1 MRFLAFLALC
11 CLSVLA
17 QAQTLPQAPTIA
29 AKSWLLLDYS
39 TGQALASYNPD
50 DRVEPASLTKLM
62 TAYVVLGALKEGRLK
77 PDQALPVSERAWK
90 TPGSRMFIEP
100 RKPVTVDEL
109 LRGMIVQ
116 SGNDACIALAE
127 AVAGSEEAFA
137 QMMNREAQ
145 RLGLKATRFA
155 NATGLSDPQHY
166 STARDLGALA
176 AALIRDYP
184 EYDMKS
190 RLWLDRLALMLKS
203 GNTEG
208 LNDTS
213 FPTIDLDDPGRL
225 LPEEQEII
233 DDLARQFATN
243 RRLKRLLRFFF
254 TEGQTYLIHNNF
266 LNIHA
271 LVPSTADGEWATL
284 CGWTGIA
291 GEIRKAAGDLAERFG
306 IESICIT
313 RGAEG
318 AELGNRVRDEHGVT
332 TREAATV
339 GILGKRG
346 GRPAGQPEALPPLR
360 HREVGVPVLL
370 EPGTHLVDDVVAGR
384 GGPFGCVRHGNS
396 IADRD
401 EPIRTEPSGLHR
413 AVASTA
419 RRDPRPSRERR
430 PQ

>member
-29 AKSWLLLDYS
+29 AKSWLLLDYA

-77 PDQALPVSERAWK
+77 PDQAVPVSERAWK

-100 RKPVTVDEL
+100 KKPVTVDEL

-176 AALIRDYP
+176 AALIRDFPEHYP
-184 EYDMKS
+184 LYALREYTYN
-190 RLWLDRLALMLKS
+190 RITQANRNRLLWLDPAVDGVKTGHTENAGYCLVASAKRGPRRLLSVVMGAASDGMRTQESQKLLNFGFQFFDSVKLYGKDQEVSRLRVWKGAQNTVRAGFLEDFTLSLPKGMAENLKAS
-203 GNTEG
+203 LVSQQPLLAPVLKGQRIAT
-208 LNDTS
+208 LKLS
-213 FPTIDLDDPGRL
+213 LDDRPYGEY
-225 LPEEQEII
+225 PVV
-233 DDLARQFATN
+233 
-243 RRLKRLLRFFF
+243 
-254 TEGQTYLIHNNF
+254 
-266 LNIHA
+266 A
-271 LVPSTADGEWATL
+271 LET
-284 CGWTGIA
+284 
-291 GEIRKAAGDLAERFG
+291 
-306 IESICIT
+306 
-313 RGAEG
+313 
-318 AELGNRVRDEHGVT
+318 
-332 TREAATV
+332 
-339 GILGKRG
+339 
-346 GRPAGQPEALPPLR
+346 
-360 HREVGVPVLL
+360 VPV
-370 EPGTHLVDDVVAGR
+370 AGMI
-384 GGPFGCVRHGNS
+384 G
-396 IADRD
+396 
-401 EPIRTEPSGLHR
+401 R
-413 AVASTA
+413 AWDAM
-419 RRDPRPSRERR
+419 RLWFE
-430 PQ
+430 

>member
-62 TAYVVLGALKEGRLK
+62 TAYVVLGALKEGKLT
-77 PDQALPVSERAWK
+77 PTQAVPVSERAWK

-100 RKPVTVDEL
+100 KKPVTVDEL

-176 AALIRDYP
+176 AALIRDFPEHYP
-184 EYDMKS
+184 LYALREYTYN
-190 RLWLDRLALMLKS
+190 RITQANRNRLLWLDPAVDGVKTGHTENAGYCLVASAKRGPRRLLSVVMGAASDGMRTQESQKLLNFGFQFFDSVKLYGKDQEVSRLRVWKGAQNTVRAGFLEDFTLSLPKGMAENLKAS
-203 GNTEG
+203 LVSQQPLLAPVLKGQRIAT
-208 LNDTS
+208 LKLS
-213 FPTIDLDDPGRL
+213 LDDRPYGEY
-225 LPEEQEII
+225 PVV
-233 DDLARQFATN
+233 
-243 RRLKRLLRFFF
+243 
-254 TEGQTYLIHNNF
+254 
-266 LNIHA
+266 A
-271 LVPSTADGEWATL
+271 LET
-284 CGWTGIA
+284 
-291 GEIRKAAGDLAERFG
+291 
-306 IESICIT
+306 
-313 RGAEG
+313 
-318 AELGNRVRDEHGVT
+318 
-332 TREAATV
+332 
-339 GILGKRG
+339 
-346 GRPAGQPEALPPLR
+346 
-360 HREVGVPVLL
+360 VPV
-370 EPGTHLVDDVVAGR
+370 AGMI
-384 GGPFGCVRHGNS
+384 G
-396 IADRD
+396 
-401 EPIRTEPSGLHR
+401 R
-413 AVASTA
+413 AWDAM
-419 RRDPRPSRERR
+419 RLWFE
-430 PQ
+430 